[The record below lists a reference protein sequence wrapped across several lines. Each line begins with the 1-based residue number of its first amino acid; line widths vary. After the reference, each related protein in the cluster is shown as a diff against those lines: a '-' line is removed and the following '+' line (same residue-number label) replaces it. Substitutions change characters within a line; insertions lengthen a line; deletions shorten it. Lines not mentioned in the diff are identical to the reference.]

1 MGYNKPYN
9 KGIQRVVF
17 HPLYN
22 LNNEGYFSLH
32 MYLLVFRRFV
42 DIFVIFIYVTL
53 PETNSKSTW
62 K

>member
-22 LNNEGYFSLH
+22 LNNEGYF
-32 MYLLVFRRFV
+32 
-42 DIFVIFIYVTL
+42 FIAHVSVGI
-53 PETNSKSTW
+53 P
-62 K
+62 